1 LSDFPFVPPV
11 GREASAVPPVGR
23 VASAVP
29 PVGRE
34 ASAVPPVR
42 RDFISFGEILLRL
55 SAPGFERVLQSNQLN
70 VCVGGAEANVA
81 AALSQWGHRSAM
93 ISVLPNNPLAE
104 SAMGELRRFGV
115 DCAPVSRGD
124 GRMGLYFYEQ
134 GALSRPSEVI
144 YDRAYSAF
152 SALEADRFDWPELLW
167 GSQRL
172 HLSGVTPALGAQPAQ
187 AAIAAARCAREMGM
201 RVSFDGNFR
210 SKLWQSW
217 NGDAPA
223 LLKELMLQADVIFA
237 NHRDIALVLKQDIES
252 TDPRL
257 AFAEAAR
264 IAFTAFPNLEHFAAT
279 IRLSESMDQQSLSAL
294 LALRSGQII
303 ETSASP
309 LNGAIERV
317 GTGDA
322 FAAGLLHGLHT
333 NMPLDRSLSFALA
346 AGCIKH
352 TIPGDLMRASEA
364 EIEAYCSGHG
374 PHIRR

>member
-1 LSDFPFVPPV
+1 MRPTPN
-11 GREASAVPPVGR
+11 GEI
-23 VASAVP
+23 
-29 PVGRE
+29 E
-34 ASAVPPVR
+34 Q
-42 RDFISFGEILLRL
+42 DFICFGEILLRL
-55 SAPGFERVLQSNQLN
+55 SAPGFERILQSNQFN

-81 AALSQWGHRSAM
+81 VALSQWGHRSAM

-104 SAMGELRRFGV
+104 SAAGELRRFGV
-115 DCAPVSRGD
+115 DCSRVSRGD

-134 GALSRPSEVI
+134 GALSRASEVI
-144 YDRAYSAF
+144 YDRAHSAF
-152 SALEADRFDWPELLW
+152 SAMAADHFDWPKLLS

-187 AAIAAARCAREMGM
+187 AAIAAARCARAMGV

-210 SKLWQSW
+210 SKLWQGW

-223 LLKELMLQADVIFA
+223 LLRELMLQADVIFA
-237 NHRDIALVLKQDIES
+237 NHRDIALVLKQNVES

-264 IAFTAFPNLEHFAAT
+264 MAFAAFPNLEHFAAT

-294 LALRSGQII
+294 LARRTGQII

-309 LNGAIERV
+309 LNGAVERV

-322 FAAGLLHGLHT
+322 FAAGLLHGLHK
-333 NMPLDRSLSFALA
+333 NMPLDRCLAFALA

-364 EIEAYCSGHG
+364 EVDAYRSGYG
-374 PHIRR
+374 PHIKR